1 MNWAPKCSLMEKR
14 RLMVRVTC
22 DRVRIGSHTLKLHEL
37 HSHCKFQLYLLLT
50 SLLHSLLVSH
60 SSSHTGLE
68 HLQENFT
75 SQSWHWPF
83 LPHMLHA
90 TCSHAS
96 LTCYKF
102 PSGLC
107 SNVSLQRGPSGPS
120 VYKVV
125 IFHLYFVSAFL
136 LFIAF
141 NTFMNLFH

>member
-50 SLLHSLLVSH
+50 SLLHSLLLSH
-60 SSSHTGLE
+60 SSRHTGLE

-83 LPHMLHA
+83 LRLE
-90 TCSHAS
+90 SSS
-96 LTCYKF
+96 LTRYKF

-107 SNVSLQRGPSGPS
+107 SNVSFQRGPSGPS

-125 IFHLYFVSAFL
+125 IFRLYFISAFL
-136 LFIAF
+136 LLIAF